1 MQRTTLWR
9 HGTTIERSVDII
21 TKSKHRSVVLALG
34 GGGARG
40 LAHLGVIESLQQ
52 MPLKIRRFVGVS
64 IGGLAG
70 ALCAVDQDSERVQG
84 RVVDYLTSEAFLSKQ
99 AELFS
104 AAPEAEE
111 PSTSGLFA
119 WYHQI
124 RRFLGVRRKLAHLFS
139 KPALLAEDVMQ
150 DVVDALLPD
159 MDIRDL
165 TVPLSIVALDLY
177 SGRKV
182 VLTEGSLK
190 DAVMASAA
198 IPGVFPPVRWGS
210 MLLCDVGMMD
220 AIPAKI
226 AKSYAADVT
235 IAVDVGAQLEPIE
248 RCPTAVD
255 VFLRLGDIGEHVV
268 RDYTRGVAD
277 FLIRPDV
284 CATPWYN
291 FSDPK
296 LLIATGRQAAR
307 DFLWVGDSNSPS
319 DRLGHRLINATGRP

>member
-1 MQRTTLWR
+1 MISESEYRS
-9 HGTTIERSVDII
+9 TI
-21 TKSKHRSVVLALG
+21 LALG

-40 LAHLGVIESLQQ
+40 LAHLGVIEVLHQ
-52 MPLKIRRFVGVS
+52 MPLTIERFVGVS
-64 IGGLAG
+64 IGSLAG
-70 ALCAVDQDSERVQG
+70 ALCAVDHDDKRLQQRVT
-84 RVVDYLTSEAFLSKQ
+84 DYLTSEAFLSKQ
-99 AELFS
+99 AALFS
-104 AAPEAEE
+104 AAPDAEE

-119 WYHQI
+119 WYHHI
-124 RRFLGVRRKLAHLFS
+124 RRFLGARRKLAQLFS

-165 TVPLSIVALDLY
+165 KVPLSIVALDLY

-226 AKSYAADVT
+226 ASSYGADVT

-248 RCPTAVD
+248 KCPTAVD
-255 VFLRLGDIGEHVV
+255 VFLRLGDIGEHLV
-268 RDYTRGVAD
+268 RDYTRGMAG

-284 CATPWYN
+284 ASTPWYD
-291 FSDPK
+291 FSDPDS
-296 LLIATGRQAAR
+296 LITTGRLAAR
-307 DFLWVGDSNSPS
+307 DFLSYSNSS
-319 DRLGHRLINATGRP
+319 GHLRQLR

>member
-1 MQRTTLWR
+1 M
-9 HGTTIERSVDII
+9 I
-21 TKSKHRSVVLALG
+21 TKSKSRSAVLALG

-40 LAHLGVIESLQQ
+40 LAHLGVIEVLQQ
-52 MPLKIRRFVGVS
+52 VPLSISRFVGVS

-70 ALCAVDQDSERVQG
+70 ALCAVDQDTKRVQR
-84 RVVDYLTSEAFLSKQ
+84 RVVGYLTSEAFLSKQ

-119 WYHQI
+119 WYHEI
-124 RRFLGVRRKLAHLFS
+124 RRFLGVRRKLANLFS
-139 KPALLAEDVMQ
+139 KPALLAKDVIQ

-165 TVPLSIVALDLY
+165 SVPLSIVALDLY

-182 VLTEGSLK
+182 ILTEGSLK

-226 AKSYAADVT
+226 AKSYGADVT
-235 IAVDVGAQLEPIE
+235 IAVDVGAELEPIE

-255 VFLRLGDIGEHVV
+255 VFLRLGDIGEHLV
-268 RDYTRGVAD
+268 RDYTRGLAD

-284 CATPWYN
+284 CATQWYN
-291 FSDPK
+291 FSDPNA
-296 LLIATGRQAAR
+296 LIATGRQAAR
-307 DFLWVGDSNSPS
+307 EFLWMGDSGDPS
-319 DRLGHRLINATGRP
+319 NRFDQRIVRTTGRP

>member
-1 MQRTTLWR
+1 MITTSKD
-9 HGTTIERSVDII
+9 RSA
-21 TKSKHRSVVLALG
+21 VLALG

-40 LAHLGVIESLQQ
+40 LAHLGVIEILQQ
-52 MPLKIRRFVGVS
+52 MPLNITRFVGVS

-70 ALCAVDQDSERVQG
+70 ALCAVDQDAERVQR
-84 RVVDYLTSEAFLSKQ
+84 RVVGYLTSEAFLSKQ

-104 AAPEAEE
+104 AAPDAEE
-111 PSTSGLFA
+111 PSTSGMFA

-139 KPALLAEDVMQ
+139 KPALLTEDVMQ

-165 TVPLSIVALDLY
+165 PIPLSIVALDLY

-235 IAVDVGAQLEPIE
+235 IAVDVGAELEPIA

-268 RDYTRGVAD
+268 RDYTRGLAD

-284 CATPWYN
+284 CATQWYN
-291 FSDPK
+291 FSDPES
-296 LLIATGRQAAR
+296 LIATGRHAAR
-307 DFLWVGDSNSPS
+307 EFLSVGDSNGPS
-319 DRLGHRLINATGRP
+319 NRLDRGIVNVTRRP

>member
-1 MQRTTLWR
+1 M
-9 HGTTIERSVDII
+9 I
-21 TKSKHRSVVLALG
+21 TKSKCRSAVLALG

-40 LAHLGVIESLQQ
+40 LAHLGVIEILQQ
-52 MPLKIRRFVGVS
+52 MPLNIRRFVGVS

-70 ALCAVDQDSERVQG
+70 ALCAVDQDAERMQG
-84 RVVDYLTSEAFLSKQ
+84 RVVGYLTSDAFMSKQ

-104 AAPEAEE
+104 TAPEAEE
-111 PSTSGLFA
+111 PSTSGLFE

-124 RRFLGVRRKLAHLFS
+124 RGFLGVRRKLANLFS

-226 AKSYAADVT
+226 AKSYGADVT

-255 VFLRLGDIGEHVV
+255 VFLRLGDIGEHLV
-268 RDYTRGVAD
+268 RDYTRGLAD

-284 CATPWYN
+284 CTTQWYN
-291 FSDPK
+291 FSDPAA
-296 LLIATGRQAAR
+296 LIATGRQAAR
-307 DFLWVGDSNSPS
+307 DLLWVGSSGDDPS
-319 DRLGHRLINATGRP
+319 DRLHQRIVNATGRS